1 VPRLPRDVPGRI
13 AADRDDKP
21 RARRRDGAKKLVSAC
36 RRHTR
41 HPAHRLPLSNA
52 RLGIVEDIARHPLPE
67 LIAHGLFVTLNSD
80 DPAYF
85 GGYLNESYQSVA
97 EAFGLNRET
106 LCTLARNSFE
116 ASFLDDAN
124 KAEFFAK
131 VDAYRINA
139 PA

>member
-1 VPRLPRDVPGRI
+1 VPETHKASRSPSTPSPTP
-13 AADRDDKP
+13 A
-21 RARRRDGAKKLVSAC
+21 SASS
-36 RRHTR
+36 RTS
-41 HPAHRLPLSNA
+41 PA
-52 RLGIVEDIARHPLPE
+52 PLPE
-67 LIAHGLFVTLNSD
+67 PIAHGLFVTLNSD

-85 GGYLNESYQSVA
+85 GGYLNENYQSVA